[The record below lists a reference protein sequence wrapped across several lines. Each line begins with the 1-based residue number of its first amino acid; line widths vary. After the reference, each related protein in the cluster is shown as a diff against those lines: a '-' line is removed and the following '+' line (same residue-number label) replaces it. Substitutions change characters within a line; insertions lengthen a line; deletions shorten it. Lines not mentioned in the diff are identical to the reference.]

1 MRLIGVI
8 VGVLILAVCHAPGW
22 LSSDYRFIAVAAAAA
37 GNTGGQGIAGRPQ
50 KNGTIK
56 GSPKPNPSISGSQTR
71 GKH

>member
-8 VGVLILAVCHAPGW
+8 VGVLIVAVCHAPQRPG
-22 LSSDYRFIAVAAAAA
+22 SDYSLVAAAAA
-37 GNTGGQGIAGRPQ
+37 AGSTGGQGITGRPQ

-56 GSPKPNPSISGSQTR
+56 GAPKTNPSISGSQTR

>member
-8 VGVLILAVCHAPGW
+8 VGTLTVAVSHA
-22 LSSDYRFIAVAAAAA
+22 DYRFIPVAAAAA
-37 GNTGGQGIAGRPQ
+37 GNSGGRGISGRPQ

-56 GSPKPNPSISGSQTR
+56 GSPKTNPSIGGSQTR